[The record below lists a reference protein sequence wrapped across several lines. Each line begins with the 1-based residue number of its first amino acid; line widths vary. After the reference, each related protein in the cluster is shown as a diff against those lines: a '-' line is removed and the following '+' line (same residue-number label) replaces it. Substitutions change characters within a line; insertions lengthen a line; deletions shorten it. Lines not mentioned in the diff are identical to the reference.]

1 MNTRNQCGNEN
12 RLHKRDG
19 AKKKHNSQIRSENTE
34 DGNLRSPFNN
44 KMQKCRAVRKL
55 KRNLPTSPTK
65 RAATIAAFQ
74 KNANSPTVKLLQNC
88 KIIPSPEEKES
99 ATLQLSVLCD
109 IKESVSKLK
118 LKRCDKAREA
128 MDFLTA
134 SFSGENVKKSR
145 AKSSLAKK
153 TWSSDP

>member
-1 MNTRNQCGNEN
+1 MSSC
-12 RLHKRDG
+12 KKI
-19 AKKKHNSQIRSENTE
+19 KKKFTDIPDKKSSYHCGLS
-34 DGNLRSPFNN
+34 
-44 KMQKCRAVRKL
+44 
-55 KRNLPTSPTK
+55 
-65 RAATIAAFQ
+65 
-74 KNANSPTVKLLQNC
+74 KNAHSPTVKLLQNC

-134 SFSGENVKKSR
+134 SFGGENVKKSR

-153 TWSSDP
+153 TWSSDPSNIKSVQSSYKNLTFGIIIVHLYKAENKI

>member
-1 MNTRNQCGNEN
+1 MSSC
-12 RLHKRDG
+12 KKI
-19 AKKKHNSQIRSENTE
+19 KKKFTDMPDKKSSYHCGLS
-34 DGNLRSPFNN
+34 
-44 KMQKCRAVRKL
+44 
-55 KRNLPTSPTK
+55 
-65 RAATIAAFQ
+65 
-74 KNANSPTVKLLQNC
+74 KNAHSPTVKLLQNC

-153 TWSSDP
+153 LGLPIRRISKGYKVRTKILHSELSSFT